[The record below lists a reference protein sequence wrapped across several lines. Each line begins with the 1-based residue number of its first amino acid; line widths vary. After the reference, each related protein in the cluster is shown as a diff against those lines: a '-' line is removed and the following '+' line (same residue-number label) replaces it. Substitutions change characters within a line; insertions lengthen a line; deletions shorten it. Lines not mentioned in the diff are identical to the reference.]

1 MATQQNLGKIIPTG
15 GGDWNS
21 STSYEKL
28 TTIWHAPSLC
38 AYISK
43 TINTNKQP
51 NLNPS
56 DWQKMTD
63 VSAAYNYA
71 KAQGNYAK
79 AQGDYAKAQADS
91 NLVLTSGLTTN
102 YISNWNG
109 TKFIDSPFYNLDGK
123 IGIGITDFSSFPGG
137 KLIVRQSN
145 TTHTYTG
152 NIGISGEA
160 TANTG
165 KTATGTGGTART
177 FGTQQGRGVAGVGKV
192 SSTSDTGAAIG
203 GYFRSIDT
211 HSGGINAGASFLASG
226 SSVGNYAISLA
237 GGDISSSTNALKWFL
252 YDNNSSPLSF
262 DTIGKTGLLRFNTTN
277 GSESISTS
285 GNFGVGV
292 SNPSQ
297 PIEVVGIK
305 EYKDNAHAISK
316 GLKEGAFYRTG
327 DILKVVHK

>member
-1 MATQQNLGKIIPTG
+1 METQNLGKIIPTAA
-15 GGDWNS
+15 GDWNS
-21 STSYEKL
+21 STTYEKL

-43 TINTNKQP
+43 TINRNKQP

-56 DWQKMTD
+56 DWQKITD
-63 VSAAYNYA
+63 VSSAYNYA
-71 KAQGNYAK
+71 LDKGNYAK
-79 AQGDYAKAQADS
+79 DQGDYAKDQADR
-91 NLVLTSGLTTN
+91 NLVLTNGLTTN
-102 YISNWNG
+102 YISKWNG
-109 TKFIDSPFYNLDGK
+109 IKFVDSPFYNLDGK

-165 KTATGTGGTART
+165 ETATGTGGTART

-211 HSGGINAGASFLASG
+211 HNGGVNAGASFLASG

-237 GGDISSSTNALKWFL
+237 GGDISSSTNALKWLL
-252 YDNNSSPLSF
+252 YDNNTSSLSF
-262 DTIGKTGLLRFNTTN
+262 DTGSKSGLLKFNTTKT
-277 GSESISTS
+277 SESISTS
-285 GNFGVGV
+285 GNFGIGV
-292 SNPSQ
+292 SDPSE
-297 PIEVVGIK
+297 PIEVIGIK
-305 EYKDNAHAISK
+305 EYEDNEEAIGN
-316 GLKEGAFYRTG
+316 GLEEGAFYRTG
-327 DILKVVHK
+327 DILKIVHK

>member
-1 MATQQNLGKIIPTG
+1 MKNTNLGKIIPTAA
-15 GGDWNS
+15 GDWNS
-21 STSYEKL
+21 STTYEKL

-43 TINTNKQP
+43 TLNTNKQP

-56 DWQKMTD
+56 DWQKITD
-63 VSAAYNYA
+63 VSTAYNYA
-71 KAQGNYAK
+71 YNQGTFALTQGNYAK
-79 AQGDYAKAQADS
+79 DQVDR
-91 NLVLTSGLTTN
+91 NLVLTNGLTTN

-109 TKFIDSPFYNLDGK
+109 IKFVDSPFYNLDGK

-165 KTATGTGGTART
+165 ETATGTGGTART

-211 HSGGINAGASFLASG
+211 HNGGVNAGASFLASG

-237 GGDISSSTNALKWFL
+237 GGDISSSTNALKWLL
-252 YDNNSSPLSF
+252 YDNNTSSLSF
-262 DTIGKTGLLRFNTTN
+262 DTGSKTLLKFNTID

-305 EYKDNAHAISK
+305 EYIDNEDAIK
-316 GLKEGAFYRTG
+316 NGLKEGAFYRTG
-327 DILKVVHK
+327 DILKIVHK